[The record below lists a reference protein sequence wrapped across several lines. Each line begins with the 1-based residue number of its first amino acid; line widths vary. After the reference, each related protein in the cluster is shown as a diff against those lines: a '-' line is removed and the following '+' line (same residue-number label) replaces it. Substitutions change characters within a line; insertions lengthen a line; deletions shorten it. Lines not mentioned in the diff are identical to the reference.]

1 MSQNALSKLYSI
13 AKAGTNSVI
22 KLPNKS
28 NNIKQVEIMDPVST
42 IVRLSLLNYL
52 PDGTKIS
59 FSENHIK
66 YHEPWVF
73 QGVVRWIN
81 GSGRMDLH
89 NLYYPLK
96 KFRQW
101 SESSFGK
108 DEDLD
113 LLKDKCSN
121 GLLKLRSS
129 YSIIDRSI
137 CHSLDLYNQMLLQ
150 GVEVITSENENVN
163 QISSTMYK
171 HIKSFWSEMEINIVC
186 NLIREIEST
195 NDEFMITNYIK
206 SVEHI
211 LSTKD
216 HKIVE
221 LINDTLNGE

>member
-1 MSQNALSKLYSI
+1 MSQNALSKIYSF
-13 AKAGTNSVI
+13 AKTGTNNLI
-22 KLPNKS
+22 KVPSKS
-28 NNIKQVEIMDPVST
+28 INIKQIEIMDPVST
-42 IVRLSLLNYL
+42 VVRLSLLNYL

-59 FSENHIK
+59 FSDNHIK
-66 YHEPWVF
+66 YHEPWML
-73 QGVVRWIN
+73 QGIVRWMN

-101 SESSFGK
+101 SEPSFGK

-113 LLKDKCSN
+113 ILKDKCSK

-129 YSIIDRSI
+129 YSSVDRST

-150 GVEVITSENENVN
+150 GVEVITNENDN
-163 QISSTMYK
+163 SNPTSASMYK
-171 HIKSFWSEMEINIVC
+171 QIKTFWSEMEINIVC

-195 NDEFMITNYIK
+195 SDEFMIKNYIK
-206 SVEHI
+206 SVEYI

-216 HKIVE
+216 HKISE